1 MTTLR
6 FKIDDFESL
15 SRSLNIDQ
23 LFPTLE
29 DLKKASN
36 MANYDS
42 LKYALDLITTI
53 ADIENIFKES
63 SLNLFKTATTIIQN
77 GFIKPLLEDITICK
91 QQDDQIEIKA
101 KIITKWWVNYLSLL
115 NEVYS
120 LKKNHA
126 NWGNDLHNWIL
137 KEEIIMLQKTLDV
150 LKGFHHWKILLLR
163 CMRLKEEILV
173 KTFDSNQFDEQYKT
187 IKEYLQRS
195 YVYKE
200 LQNAKVSKENNKVL
214 KFRSKILQELL
225 NILEDTEKKNEENLK
240 NSILSGRF
248 DKKTY
253 PQLMHTLIIGDDG
266 GIFALMNSIDEN
278 EKSMILDGGQIQ
290 EDYAQNWPDV
300 GVRYKVNIGEGSFG
314 KIRLCMAIT
323 KNETSET
330 LKPGQLI
337 CVKKTAYFQKKF
349 KKTSVTFSEIREH
362 TWNDYS
368 VGDVGRL
375 IFSPAVYDMKI
386 IEPCHGIVKEHQ
398 KGYTMQ
404 QFVPVYDGSK
414 IFQKNQK
421 YFDNWTHQKSYLISI
436 FEVVSK
442 LLDMGI
448 CMTDLKPQNTLYD
461 GENNRGML
469 IDLAGVVRKL
479 RRKDLETCKVRYIK
493 ETNKNYSSPELLKLI
508 ELEIDSEVVDLC
520 KCMAYSLGRMIKVI
534 VLETTKNKDLLKD
547 LNELYDALTRKE
559 LEGDNARISVEDGM
573 HILRKIGEEKTEFKV
588 DFQPF
593 ITTLKQKTDADLG
606 KFGLNPEMKKIEKN
620 FIKLMANNLD
630 PERVEQVKSFDLQ
643 QDLDEF
649 LYKSKKEDP
658 TVYVLL
664 GSSGSGKS
672 TVIQKKYIETLN
684 KWTINDPIPLF
695 INLATEV
702 DIKTRWKWLNQ
713 EMKLDH
719 EMSFTIF
726 SGAQKYPVILFIDSF
741 DEVPTKINYVTT
753 FLEDLGNNPMNKCLI
768 CCRSE
773 FIQKDQDLLRWFG
786 LNTGGNSY
794 ASSFLKRYIVPLET
808 KNFDLNLYIE
818 NYYEDKTTDIS
829 PTLTK
834 KQLLKISKKVFEKN
848 MGLMKTS
855 FMVHLTLEVLPEIIT
870 EKNTAIITRRM
881 IYYKFIERKIGK
893 ISPEVRKLFKETLKL
908 TNDEQFF
915 KFLNESASSLVR
927 ILFKIGT
934 NRLVIGPESIHNEIS
949 KELFDHLK
957 YSKGITC
964 LENKILEGFIRGLD
978 LNFEIRGTIP
988 QEQITI
994 GFGHDT
1000 IKNYFLVCAII
1011 EECENMN
1018 KIPQKSSLLGFKLLV
1033 EDEVLIKFLA
1043 EVVVEQENFRDNL
1056 KRVVLKSK
1064 NAKNDEIDIINAAAN
1079 AITILVAS
1087 NVSFAGEDLKG
1098 IKIKGSNLRDGV
1110 FSGCDFTDA
1119 DLSEVV
1125 LDFCK
1130 LDYSIFKRTNLENVK
1145 FSIYLDLDLQYEI
1158 RTVAFSPN
1166 GKIFLSASGD
1176 GLIRLWETASGR
1188 HLITFTGH
1196 EDLIVDAKFSHDS
1209 EFLMILSGSNDCKV
1223 KLWDRITGNLL
1234 KTFSGHNGGVNTV
1247 SFNDDMSL
1255 ILSGADDGTGRI
1267 WDKNTGNEIFRIDAH
1282 NSPLWQFCL
1291 SPDQTMILSCGE
1303 DSKIKLWDKKNCKL
1317 IRSFE
1322 GHTRS
1327 VYCCIFNHD
1336 GKVII
1341 SGSSDNTIKLWE
1353 TATANL
1359 IITLKGHNGT
1369 VRSLSFSRDETLILS
1384 SGSDNKIKIWDKNSG
1399 IVLKTFKKHTET
1411 VRSAVFSP
1419 DETNILSGSIDGTIK
1434 LWDISAK
1441 DSFKTFDSQQSIVNS
1456 VAFSPKTETFLVC
1469 SSDNTI
1475 KLWETDSGNLIQ
1487 TYESMTRL
1495 VSIAFSK
1502 DGNTFFSESTDG
1514 NLHLWDKNTGKILR
1528 SFTGFRTNGNN
1539 DGLSFDENIIILYDS
1554 DKRSLSLWDKN
1565 TADSLQTL
1573 NGHGGELT
1581 ATGYSNNGNYI
1592 LSCSEDKTIILWDKQ
1607 AANLRR
1613 KYHERIKKF
1622 IPKDIVLEN
1631 PLYVQKYVI
1640 GPKGTSMTCKNL
1652 LLFSD
1657 VKLSQTTKNLF
1668 MSFGAIELNS
1678 DIENEILKEG
1688 LTIKEEFKEVEILEI
1703 KMNTEKE
1710 NLIVS
1715 KPVILNKE
1723 KKSKK
1728 CLIF

>member
-1 MTTLR
+1 MATLR
-6 FKIDDFESL
+6 LKIDDFESL
-15 SRSLNIDQ
+15 SRSLTVDQ

-29 DLKKASN
+29 ELKKASN
-36 MANYDS
+36 VANYDS

-53 ADIENIFKES
+53 ADMDNIFHES
-63 SLNLFKTATTIIQN
+63 SLTLFKNATTIIQN
-77 GFIKPLLEDITICK
+77 GFIKPLLEDITTSK
-91 QQDDQIEIKA
+91 LQDDQVEIKA

-115 NEVYS
+115 DEVHN
-120 LKKNHA
+120 LKKNIA
-126 NWGNDLHNWIL
+126 NWGDDLDNWIL

-150 LKGFHHWKILLLR
+150 LKGFHHWKIMLFR
-163 CMRLKEEILV
+163 CMLQKQQILEKRLDKNEFEE
-173 KTFDSNQFDEQYKT
+173 NYKT

-200 LQNAKVSKENNKVL
+200 LQNAKISKENSKVL
-214 KFRSKILQELL
+214 NFRSKILQELL
-225 NILEDTEKKNEENLK
+225 NILEDNEKKNEENLQ

-253 PQLMHTLIIGDDG
+253 PQLIHTLIIGDDG
-266 GIFALMNSIDEN
+266 GIFALINSIDEN
-278 EKSMILDGGQIQ
+278 EKSMIIDGGQIQ
-290 EDYAQNWPDV
+290 QDYAQSWPAVNVPNV
-300 GVRYKVNIGEGSFG
+300 GNRYKINIGEGSFG
-314 KIRLCMAIT
+314 KIRLCMALT

-337 CVKKTAYFQKKF
+337 CVKKTAYFQRKF

-386 IEPCHGIVKEHQ
+386 IEPCPSIVKEHQ

-414 IFQKNQK
+414 VFQKNQK
-421 YFDNWTHQKSYLISI
+421 YFDNWTHQKSYLMSI

-479 RRKDLETCKVRYIK
+479 RRKDLETCKIIYIK
-493 ETNKNYSSPELLKLI
+493 ETNKNYSSPELLQVLGQ
-508 ELEIDSEVVDLC
+508 ENQNDVVDLC

-534 VLETTKNKDLLKD
+534 VLETSKDKDFLKD
-547 LNELYDALTRKE
+547 LNDLHEALTRKE
-559 LEGDNARISVEDGM
+559 LEGEKARISVEDGM
-573 HILRKIGEEKTEFKV
+573 HILRKMGEGKTEFKV

-643 QDLDEF
+643 QDIDEF
-649 LYKSKKEDP
+649 LYKSKKDDP

-684 KWTINDPIPLF
+684 KWTIHDPIPLF

-702 DIKTRWKWLNQ
+702 DLKTRWKWLNQ
-713 EMKLDH
+713 EMKLDQ
-719 EMSFTIF
+719 EMSFNIF

-741 DEVPTKINYVTT
+741 DEVPTKINYVST

-794 ASSFLKRYIVPLET
+794 ASSFIKRYIVPLET

-818 NYYEDKTTDIS
+818 NYYDDKTTDIS
-829 PTLTK
+829 PRLSK
-834 KQLLKISKKVFEKN
+834 KLLLKISKKVFEKN

-855 FMVHLTLEVLPEIIT
+855 FMVHLTLEVLPEIIS
-870 EKNTAIITRRM
+870 EKNTAMITRRM
-881 IYYKFIERKIGK
+881 IYYKYIEKKIEK

-908 TNDEQFF
+908 ANDEQFF
-915 KFLNESASSLVR
+915 QFLNESASSLVR
-927 ILFKIGT
+927 ILYKIGT
-934 NRLVIGPESIHNEIS
+934 NRLVIGPESIHNEFA
-949 KELFDHLK
+949 KELFDRLK
-957 YSKGITC
+957 YSKDITC

-1018 KIPQKSSLLGFKLLV
+1018 KISMNTGLLGFKLIV

-1043 EVVVEQENFRDNL
+1043 EVVAEQENFRDNL
-1056 KRVVLKSK
+1056 KRVVFKSK
-1064 NAKNDEIDIINAAAN
+1064 NVKNDEIEVINAAAN

-1145 FSIYLDLDLQYEI
+1145 FSIYLDLNLNSEI

-1176 GLIRLWETASGR
+1176 GLIKLWETSSGS
-1188 HLITFTGH
+1188 LLQTFKGH
-1196 EDLIVDAKFSHDS
+1196 KNLIVDAKFSPDP
-1209 EFLMILSGSNDCKV
+1209 EFSMIISGSNDHNV
-1223 KLWDRITGNLL
+1223 KLWDRQTGNLL
-1234 KTFSGHNGGVNTV
+1234 QSYTGHTGGINTV
-1247 SFNDDMSL
+1247 SFSDDMSL

-1267 WDKNTGNEIFRIDAH
+1267 WDRKTCKVILTIVAH
-1282 NSPLWQFCL
+1282 HAPVWQFCL
-1291 SPDQTMILSCGE
+1291 SPDETMILSCGE
-1303 DSKIKLWDKKNCKL
+1303 DSKVKLWEKQSGNL

-1327 VYCCIFNHD
+1327 AYCCTFNGD

-1341 SGSSDNTIKLWE
+1341 SGSSDYTIKLWE
-1353 TATANL
+1353 TATGNL
-1359 IITLKGHNGT
+1359 IKTLKGHNGS
-1369 VRSLSFSRDETLILS
+1369 VRSVLFSRDETLILS
-1384 SGSDNKIKIWDKNSG
+1384 SAGDNKIKIWDRNSG
-1399 IVLKTFKKHTET
+1399 LALKTFEKHTQA
-1411 VRSAVFSP
+1411 VRSAVFP
-1419 DETNILSGSIDGTIK
+1419 QME
-1434 LWDISAK
+1434 
-1441 DSFKTFDSQQSIVNS
+1441 
-1456 VAFSPKTETFLVC
+1456 
-1469 SSDNTI
+1469 
-1475 KLWETDSGNLIQ
+1475 
-1487 TYESMTRL
+1487 
-1495 VSIAFSK
+1495 
-1502 DGNTFFSESTDG
+1502 
-1514 NLHLWDKNTGKILR
+1514 
-1528 SFTGFRTNGNN
+1528 
-1539 DGLSFDENIIILYDS
+1539 
-1554 DKRSLSLWDKN
+1554 
-1565 TADSLQTL
+1565 
-1573 NGHGGELT
+1573 
-1581 ATGYSNNGNYI
+1581 
-1592 LSCSEDKTIILWDKQ
+1592 
-1607 AANLRR
+1607 
-1613 KYHERIKKF
+1613 
-1622 IPKDIVLEN
+1622 
-1631 PLYVQKYVI
+1631 PLY
-1640 GPKGTSMTCKNL
+1640 
-1652 LLFSD
+1652 
-1657 VKLSQTTKNLF
+1657 
-1668 MSFGAIELNS
+1668 
-1678 DIENEILKEG
+1678 
-1688 LTIKEEFKEVEILEI
+1688 
-1703 KMNTEKE
+1703 
-1710 NLIVS
+1710 
-1715 KPVILNKE
+1715 
-1723 KKSKK
+1723 
-1728 CLIF
+1728 